1 MKDPVSAL
9 GERVANGL
17 IENEDWAREKLRAHA
32 GRSFL
37 VRSGPIATA
46 FLVRIDGTLDV
57 LPARGTTTADV
68 KLHLSPLDLPTLLA
82 HPDRWDT
89 LVSSTGDPALGAT
102 LRELAITLPWFVE
115 RGLAIA
121 FGPIVGQ
128 RLADA
133 GRALLGF
140 PEYAGSRLAENVLS
154 YARDETGIL
163 ARGDE
168 ARAFAVDHA
177 AIATRVDA
185 LIERVDHIDA
195 KLTRRGPNLRP
206 V

>member
-17 IENEDWAREKLRAHA
+17 IENEEWAREKLRAHA

-46 FLVRIDGTLDV
+46 FLIRIDGTLDA
-57 LPARGTTTADV
+57 LPARGTTPDAE
-68 KLHLSPLDLPTLLA
+68 LRLSPLDVPTLLA
-82 HPDRWDT
+82 HPDRWGT
-89 LVSSTGDPALGAT
+89 LVTSSGDAALTAT
-102 LRELAITLPWFVE
+102 LRELATTLPWFVE
-115 RGLAIA
+115 RGFAKA

-128 RLADA
+128 RLADT

-140 PEYAGSRLAENVLS
+140 PEYAGGRLAENVFS
-154 YARDETGIL
+154 YARDEAGIL

-168 ARAFAVDHA
+168 ARDFAVASA

-185 LIERVDHIDA
+185 LIERLDRIEA
-195 KLTRRGPNLRP
+195 TLTSHGA

>member
-17 IENEDWAREKLRAHA
+17 IESEDWARDKLRAHA

-46 FLVRIDGTLDV
+46 FLIRSDGTLDA
-57 LPARGTTTADV
+57 LPARGTTADAE
-68 KLHLSPLDLPTLLA
+68 LGLSPLDVPMLLA
-82 HPDRWDT
+82 HPDRWDA
-89 LVSSTGDPALGAT
+89 LVTTTGDVALAAT
-102 LRELAITLPWFVE
+102 LRELATTLPWFVE
-115 RGLAIA
+115 RGFAKV

-128 RLADA
+128 RLADT

-140 PEYAGSRLAENVLS
+140 PEYAGGRLAENVFS
-154 YARDETGIL
+154 YARDETRML

-168 ARAFAVDHA
+168 ARAFAVDSA
-177 AIATRVDA
+177 AISTRIEA
-185 LIERVDHIDA
+185 LIERVDRIDA
-195 KLTRRGPNLRP
+195 ILARRGSP
-206 V
+206 

>member
-17 IENEDWAREKLRAHA
+17 IENEEWAREKLRAHA

-37 VRSGPIATA
+37 VRSGPLATA
-46 FLVRIDGTLDV
+46 FLIRVDGTLDA
-57 LPARGTTTADV
+57 LPARGTTADV
-68 KLHLSPLDLPTLLA
+68 ELHLSPLDVPALLA

-89 LVSSTGDPALGAT
+89 LVSSTGDATLGTT

-115 RGLAIA
+115 RGFAKA

-128 RLADA
+128 RLADT

-140 PEYAGSRLAENVLS
+140 PEYAGSRVAENVFS
-154 YARDETGIL
+154 YARDETGVL

-177 AIATRVDA
+177 AVAARVEA
-185 LIERVDHIDA
+185 LIERIDRVDA
-195 KLTRRGPNLRP
+195 SLAARKGT
-206 V
+206 

>member
-1 MKDPVSAL
+1 MKDPASAL

-46 FLVRIDGTLDV
+46 FLIRIDGTLDA
-57 LPARGTTTADV
+57 LPARGTIADV
-68 KLHLSPLDLPTLLA
+68 ELHLSPFDVPTLLA

-89 LVSSTGDPALGAT
+89 LVSTSGDPALGAT
-102 LRELAITLPWFVE
+102 LRDLAITLPWFVE
-115 RGLAIA
+115 RGFARA

-128 RLADA
+128 RLADT

-140 PEYAGSRLAENVLS
+140 PEYAGNRVAENLFS
-154 YARDETGIL
+154 YARDETGVL
-163 ARGDE
+163 ARGEE
-168 ARAFAVDHA
+168 ARSFAVEHA
-177 AIATRVDA
+177 AIAKRVDA
-185 LIERVDHIDA
+185 LIERVERVA
-195 KLTRRGPNLRP
+195 ATLTGRAT
-206 V
+206 

>member
-46 FLVRIDGTLDV
+46 FLIRVDGTLEA
-57 LPARGTTTADV
+57 LPARGTTADTE
-68 KLHLSPLDLPTLLA
+68 LRLSPLDVPTLLA
-82 HPDRWDT
+82 HPDRWDA
-89 LVSSTGDPALGAT
+89 LVTTTGDVALTAT
-102 LRELAITLPWFVE
+102 LRELATTLPWFVE
-115 RGLAIA
+115 RGFAKV

-128 RLADA
+128 RLADT

-140 PEYAGSRLAENVLS
+140 PEYAGGRLAENVFS
-154 YARDETGIL
+154 YARDETGVL

-168 ARAFAVDHA
+168 ARAFAVDSA
-177 AIATRVDA
+177 AISTRIEA
-185 LIERVDHIDA
+185 LIERVDRIDA
-195 KLTRRGPNLRP
+195 ILAKRGGA
-206 V
+206 

>member
-1 MKDPVSAL
+1 MKDPASAL

-17 IENEDWAREKLRAHA
+17 IANEDWAREKLRAHA

-46 FLVRIDGTLDV
+46 FLIRIDGTLDA
-57 LPARGTTTADV
+57 LPARGTTPDV
-68 KLHLSPLDLPTLLA
+68 ELHLSPLDVPALLA

-89 LVSSTGDPALGAT
+89 LVSSTGDTALGGT

-115 RGLAIA
+115 RGFARA

-128 RLADA
+128 RLADT

-140 PEYAGSRLAENVLS
+140 PEYAGSRVAENVFS
-154 YARDETGIL
+154 YARDETGVL

-168 ARAFAVDHA
+168 ARTFAVEQTA
-177 AIATRVDA
+177 LATRVDA
-185 LIERVDHIDA
+185 LTERVDRIA
-195 KLTRRGPNLRP
+195 VTLTKRVGD
-206 V
+206 